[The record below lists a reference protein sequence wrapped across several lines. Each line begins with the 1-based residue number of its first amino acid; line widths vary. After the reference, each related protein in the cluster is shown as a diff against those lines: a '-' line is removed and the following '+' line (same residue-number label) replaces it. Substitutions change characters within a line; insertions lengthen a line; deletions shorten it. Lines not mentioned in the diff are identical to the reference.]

1 MASVSSLIILTFIN
15 NLFMNYKKFFSDE
28 LVSLKSQGLY
38 RKFRAINRNKASF
51 PKATERFE
59 GKEREVEVWCSNDYL
74 NLSQHPEVTKTSI
87 EVINE
92 LGTGSGGTR
101 NISGTSTYHVDL
113 ERLIADLHRKE
124 SALLFP
130 SAYTANQSTLWT
142 LCKNMEGIEVFSDE
156 LNHASLIQGIKNAD
170 VVTHIFRH
178 NDTEHLEE
186 LLNTANANTPKLIV
200 FESLYSMEGLR
211 SPLQK
216 IIDIAKKYNALTYLD
231 EVHSVGL
238 YGPEGRGITAEKGL
252 EDEID
257 IINGTLSKSYGQMG
271 GYVAAN
277 ADIIDYIRSFAP
289 GFIFTSSMNPSIAAA
304 SITSIK
310 IAMSSEDLREN
321 IRINSD
327 RIRAGLRE
335 LQIPFLENDSHIIP
349 IHLYDPRLCKEAA
362 NLLLEKHGIYIQP
375 IFYPTV
381 PKGDE
386 RFRVTITP
394 RHEASDIDHFLDALD
409 DVWKQM
415 DLKRSD
421 SDQEEKSAV
430 SRIY

>member
-1 MASVSSLIILTFIN
+1 
-15 NLFMNYKKFFSDE
+15 MNYKKFFSDE
-28 LVSLKSQGLY
+28 LISLKSQGLY
-38 RKFRAINRNKASF
+38 RKFRAINRNKSSF

-74 NLSQHPEVTKTSI
+74 NLSQHPQVTRTSV
-87 EVINE
+87 EVINQ

-113 ERLIADLHRKE
+113 ENLLAELHQKE

-142 LCKNMEGIEVFSDE
+142 LCKNMEGVEVFSDE

-186 LLNTANANTPKLIV
+186 LLKTANANSPKIIV

-216 IIDIAKKYNALTYLD
+216 IIEIARKYNALTYLD

-252 EDEID
+252 DQDID
-257 IINGTLSKSYGQMG
+257 IINGTLSKSFGQMG

-277 ADIIDYIRSFAP
+277 SDIIDYIRSFAP

-304 SITSIK
+304 SITAIN
-310 IAMSSEDLREN
+310 IAKKAEDLREN
-321 IRINSD
+321 IRHNSA
-327 RIRAGLRE
+327 RIRKGLTDLE
-335 LQIPFLENDSHIIP
+335 IPFLENDSHIIP

-362 NLLLEKHGIYIQP
+362 NMLLEKHGIYIQP

-394 RHEASDIDHFLDALD
+394 RHEAGDIDHFLDALD
-409 DVWKQM
+409 DVWKTL

-421 SDQEEKSAV
+421 LSTEEGTSV

>member
-1 MASVSSLIILTFIN
+1 
-15 NLFMNYKKFFSDE
+15 MNYKKFFSDE

-38 RKFRAINRNKASF
+38 RKFRAINRNKSSF

-59 GKEREVEVWCSNDYL
+59 GQQREVEVWCSNDYL

-87 EVINE
+87 DVINE

-113 ERLIADLHRKE
+113 ENLLANLHNKE

-142 LCKNMEGIEVFSDE
+142 LCKNLEGVEIFSDE
-156 LNHASLIQGIKNAD
+156 LNHASLIQGIKNAN
-170 VVTHIFRH
+170 VECHVFRH
-178 NDTEHLEE
+178 NDTDHLEE
-186 LLNTANANTPKLIV
+186 LINNANADSPKIIV

-216 IIDIAKKYNALTYLD
+216 IIEIAKKYNALTYLD

-238 YGPEGRGITAEKGL
+238 YGPQGRGITAEKGL

-257 IINGTLSKSYGQMG
+257 IINGTLSKAFGQMG
-271 GYVAAN
+271 GYVAAS

-289 GFIFTSSMNPSIAAA
+289 GFIFTSSMNPSVAAA

-310 IAMSSEDLREN
+310 VAMESEDLREN
-321 IRINSD
+321 IRVNSD
-327 RIRAGLRE
+327 RIRAGLRD
-335 LQIPFLENDSHIIP
+335 LRIPFLENDSHIIP

-375 IFYPTV
+375 IFFPTV

-394 RHEASDIDHFLDALD
+394 RHEASDIDNFLSALD
-409 DVWKQM
+409 DVWTTM

-421 SDQEEKSAV
+421 SIEEEKPAV

>member
-1 MASVSSLIILTFIN
+1 
-15 NLFMNYKKFFSDE
+15 MNYKKFFSDE

-38 RKFRAINRNKASF
+38 RKFRAINRNKSSF

-59 GKEREVEVWCSNDYL
+59 GQQREVEVWCSNDYL

-101 NISGTSTYHVDL
+101 NISGTSTYHVDVENL
-113 ERLIADLHRKE
+113 LADLHNKE

-142 LCKNMEGIEVFSDE
+142 LCKNLEGVEIFSDE
-156 LNHASLIQGIKNAD
+156 LNHASLIQGIKNAN
-170 VVTHIFRH
+170 VECHVFRH

-186 LLNTANANTPKLIV
+186 LINNANANSPKIIV

-216 IIDIAKKYNALTYLD
+216 IIEIAKKYNALTYLD

-252 EDEID
+252 EDDID
-257 IINGTLSKSYGQMG
+257 IINGTLSKAFGQMG
-271 GYVAAN
+271 GYVAAS

-289 GFIFTSSMNPSIAAA
+289 GFIFTSSMNPSVAAA

-310 IAMSSEDLREN
+310 VAMESEDLREN
-321 IRINSD
+321 IRVNSD
-327 RIRAGLRE
+327 RIRAGLRD

-362 NLLLEKHGIYIQP
+362 NLLLERHGIYIQP
-375 IFYPTV
+375 IFFPTV

-394 RHEASDIDHFLDALD
+394 RHEANDINNFLNALD
-409 DVWKQM
+409 DVWKTM
-415 DLKRSD
+415 DLRRSD
-421 SDQEEKSAV
+421 AIEEEKPAV

>member
-1 MASVSSLIILTFIN
+1 
-15 NLFMNYKKFFSDE
+15 MNYKKFFSDE

-38 RKFRAINRNKASF
+38 RKFRAINRNKSSF

-113 ERLIADLHRKE
+113 ERLLADLHRKE

-170 VVTHIFRH
+170 VETHIFRH

-216 IIDIAKKYNALTYLD
+216 IIEIAKKYNALTYLD

-252 EDEID
+252 EDDID

-335 LQIPFLENDSHIIP
+335 MQIPFLENDSHIIP

-415 DLKRSD
+415 DLRRSD
-421 SDQEEKSAV
+421 SAEEEKSAV

>member
-1 MASVSSLIILTFIN
+1 
-15 NLFMNYKKFFSDE
+15 MNYKKFFSDE
-28 LVSLKSQGLY
+28 LISLKSQGLY
-38 RKFRAINRNKASF
+38 RKFRAINRNKSSF

-74 NLSQHPEVTKTSI
+74 NLSQHPEVSKTSV
-87 EVINE
+87 EVINQ

-113 ERLIADLHRKE
+113 EQLLADLHRKE

-170 VVTHIFRH
+170 VETHIFRH

-216 IIDIAKKYNALTYLD
+216 IIEIAKKYNALTYLD

-252 EDEID
+252 EDDID
-257 IINGTLSKSYGQMG
+257 IINGTLSKSFGQMG

-310 IAMSSEDLREN
+310 IAMSSEDLRDN
-321 IRINSD
+321 IRSNSD
-327 RIRAGLRE
+327 RIRAGLRDLE
-335 LQIPFLENDSHIIP
+335 IPFLENDSHIIP

-415 DLKRSD
+415 DLRRSD
-421 SDQEEKSAV
+421 SAEEEKSAV